1 MIFLTSRIQDED
13 EEILYSPPHLSYF
26 SSFSFYSSYS
36 SRWRPPAKSR
46 MRKIRRRRS
55 SILRLI
61 SIPLSIFHPP
71 SFPEILPSKSF
82 LDGVD
87 LQDPGGGGGDPVQGE
102 GITALPLR
110 PHPCTN
116 CLPPS
121 SQYFQV
127 IFNFISMVQD
137 IKFPEFNKQTN
148 SKVFSYV
155 STIPKVWR

>member
-1 MIFLTSRIQDED
+1 ML
-13 EEILYSPPHLSYF
+13 
-26 SSFSFYSSYS
+26 
-36 SRWRPPAKSR
+36 
-46 MRKIRRRRS
+46 
-55 SILRLI
+55 
-61 SIPLSIFHPP
+61 LSISHPP

-102 GITALPLR
+102 GVPALPLR

-127 IFNFISMVQD
+127 IFNSISTISDTNFQ
-137 IKFPEFNKQTN
+137 ISSNKQIQKYFHI
-148 SKVFSYV
+148 SQQFQMFGD
-155 STIPKVWR
+155 